1 MPDSNGYRGDRV
13 SAYLALFPD
22 ARMMSGE
29 WKGPCPVCGGEDR
42 FWIVPSSGVFGCRG
56 CEPGKTPEGRIAAQ
70 RILDRLSGA
79 EPGFGLPVQPVA
91 KSVRRETTAVYY
103 YSDWQRTIRRE
114 WEVHGVRKKDVVP
127 QVRKTADARWSFGR
141 NRESHA
147 PDFWPLYG
155 SIADTGIV
163 LVVEGEKVVDACAD
177 MVDSGY
183 SSVTWQGGC
192 KRPVATNGIV
202 RQALKDSLE
211 VLRGR
216 DVWLIPDNDPQGVAA
231 MNGLQRMLHGI
242 ASSVEI
248 RNPWHAEE
256 HASGFDLADLPD
268 AAARLHAVESAIPE
282 RTETAQVMLDDPE
295 AFLEDAPMP
304 DQIREALGRMGIRF
318 RRNVRSYNVEFSLNW
333 YYSER
338 LFSSY
343 SINQWFPV
351 SDGIL
356 DSIIVCLS
364 QSFKVADKRSKTSVK
379 SFDLLSKKEIFHTVL
394 NSLAHEHVIDPFML
408 WLRALPEWDG
418 VDRVESIFPTLFRTP
433 DTAIARWAG
442 RFVVTGPIY
451 RALAWDEARH
461 GVQLDQMLV
470 LKGPKGVGK
479 STFVRALAPPEH
491 RMQWITDSFQ
501 FANRFQRDHEVLEGA
516 VWVEITEMRG
526 AGRADWKAI
535 KAQISRP
542 ADKARRPYGRI
553 VETRPR
559 VVVFVGTT
567 DQHVSI
573 QHDESG
579 YRRFVFL
586 DVLEEVGGSGKGG
599 VLRYM
604 DLHREQIFAEALHK
618 VEAGQIEAGVHWDNP
633 RLPHDLREAV
643 DRTARENV
651 WVDESLEALAL
662 DAIAAVAR
670 RNDGCVSMVEV
681 LATMDYIRPDRPEP
695 SRNVQ
700 ERLKVILAG
709 AGYVSEGRHR
719 IDHPL
724 SSVPR
729 RIRVRTWRKAATE
742 DEPPDEPPV
751 SAPAPPDDDD
761 LFLRDVLDIT

>member
-79 EPGFGLPVQPVA
+79 EGLGLPVQTVA

-103 YSDWQRTIRRE
+103 YTDWQRTIRRE
-114 WEVHGVRKKDVVP
+114 WEVNGTRKKDVVP

-141 NRESHA
+141 NRASHA

-155 SIADTGIV
+155 PIADTGIV

-177 MVDSGY
+177 MATSGY
-183 SSVTWQGGC
+183 SAVTWQGGC

-202 RQALKDSLE
+202 RQALRDSLE

-231 MNGLQRMLHGI
+231 MKGLQRMLHGI

-282 RTETAQVMLDDPE
+282 RTEAMQVAMDSPE
-295 AFLEDAPMP
+295 NLLSAGSIS
-304 DQIREALGRMGIRF
+304 DQIREALGRMGLEF
-318 RRNVRSYNVEFSLNW
+318 RWNARAYSVEFLLHKPEEAEVKPDFFASCPLDTW
-333 YYSER
+333 
-338 LFSSY
+338 L
-343 SINQWFPV
+343 PV

-356 DSIIVCLS
+356 SSAIVSICSCFQVP
-364 QSFKVADKRSKTSVK
+364 DRRDPSKIRHLGLIGVK
-379 SFDLLSKKEIFHTVL
+379 NRFHTVL
-394 NSLAHEHVIDPFML
+394 DSIVHKRREDPFML

-442 RFVVTGPIY
+442 RFVVTGPIC
-451 RALAWDEARH
+451 RALAWEETRH
-461 GVQLDQMLV
+461 GIQLDQMLV

-491 RMQWITDSFQ
+491 RMQWITDAFQ

-526 AGRADWKAI
+526 ARRADWQAI
-535 KAQISRP
+535 KAQVSRI

-559 VVVFVGTT
+559 VVVFIGST
-567 DQHVSI
+567 DQQASI

-604 DLHREQIFAEALHK
+604 DAHREQIFAEALHK
-618 VEAGQIEAGVHWDNP
+618 VETGQIEAGVHWDNP

-651 WVDESLEALAL
+651 WIDESLEALAL

-670 RNDGCVSMVEV
+670 RNDGFVSMVEV
-681 LATMDYIRPDRPEP
+681 LATMDYISPERPEP
-695 SRNVQ
+695 SRTVQ

-742 DEPPDEPPV
+742 DEPPV
-751 SAPAPPDDDD
+751 SAPAPPDDDDD
-761 LFLRDVLDIT
+761 LFLRDVLDIN